1 MAEVFVIY
9 YHKIL
14 PRFGFDVF
22 YKTFD
27 LEMKILKSFYNVVS
41 LDEVE
46 QYIKEDKRP
55 NKPTVAIT
63 FDDGYVD
70 NFVYAYPI
78 LKKHGLKA
86 TIFPIASRILQK
98 DFVRPTLFDYWQGK
112 VSFKELHQPK
122 TMAQANLEYLKHG
135 VKDTKDWDFLTVA
148 ELNKMKDVFDVGGH
162 AYLHSRVFYDEE
174 IIDFYD
180 GKNGHWSFYYAYGE
194 EPKIGFPILKSQNN
208 LAVERSYIK
217 KEVKDYVKSL
227 DESYFKQKD
236 WKIRL
241 KKELLKKFDKIVDKE
256 PMQERKERVIKEL
269 QESKSMLE
277 SMINQKIRHFAY
289 PFGHYDDLLVE
300 LVGLFFETAFTTE
313 KDVIKSKTNLHKIP
327 RFGIPKDISSF
338 IAVLGKAKIKGAK
351 S

>member
-41 LDEVE
+41 LDEIE

-55 NKPTVAIT
+55 NKPAIAIT

-112 VSFKELHQPK
+112 VSFAPAK
-122 TMAQANLEYLKHG
+122 N
-135 VKDTKDWDFLTVA
+135 
-148 ELNKMKDVFDVGGH
+148 
-162 AYLHSRVFYDEE
+162 
-174 IIDFYD
+174 D
-180 GKNGHWSFYYAYGE
+180 GTS
-194 EPKIGFPILKSQNN
+194 
-208 LAVERSYIK
+208 
-217 KEVKDYVKSL
+217 
-227 DESYFKQKD
+227 
-236 WKIRL
+236 
-241 KKELLKKFDKIVDKE
+241 
-256 PMQERKERVIKEL
+256 
-269 QESKSMLE
+269 
-277 SMINQKIRHFAY
+277 
-289 PFGHYDDLLVE
+289 
-300 LVGLFFETAFTTE
+300 
-313 KDVIKSKTNLHKIP
+313 
-327 RFGIPKDISSF
+327 
-338 IAVLGKAKIKGAK
+338 
-351 S
+351 